1 MKTSFFLFAC
11 TAASIAAWHP
21 AIAQE
26 SLSCNLIWQS
36 LRVSRD
42 VCAPSPTACQS
53 CLTANGVLCFKHYTD
68 QVPGSVRSTTCVD
81 PAQQLKNDPVT
92 FCTAEN
98 DLRQPSLPSN
108 TYDSYANS
116 LSDCKVG
123 GGWSMLSGG
132 SAAAV
137 VVAIVVPIV
146 IIVQALALVWFAKFH
161 RGYQGIALFMWF
173 VFGLSVCFCAWFCI
187 CIQHKKSSGAA
198 SGVVTH
204 QAAAAHHPYGAQ
216 PHGSSYGQSGF
227 APYGM
232 QPAFYAPQNGYV
244 GPPQP
249 MQLQGYP
256 PPMQSQGY
264 PPPMQSQGYPPPMQS
279 LGYNQGQQVYGSGI
293 PMQPTHSA
301 EGNFHMQQS
310 QGHPPPSQQQADL
323 SKPLPYNPYVSP

>member
-1 MKTSFFLFAC
+1 
-11 TAASIAAWHP
+11 
-21 AIAQE
+21 
-26 SLSCNLIWQS
+26 
-36 LRVSRD
+36 
-42 VCAPSPTACQS
+42 
-53 CLTANGVLCFKHYTD
+53 
-68 QVPGSVRSTTCVD
+68 
-81 PAQQLKNDPVT
+81 
-92 FCTAEN
+92 
-98 DLRQPSLPSN
+98 
-108 TYDSYANS
+108 
-116 LSDCKVG
+116 
-123 GGWSMLSGG
+123 MLSGG

-146 IIVQALALVWFAKFH
+146 IFVLIFVQALALVWFAKFH

-173 VFGLSVCFCAWFCI
+173 VFGLSVCFCAWFFI
-187 CIQHKKSSGAA
+187 CIQHKKSSAAA

-264 PPPMQSQGYPPPMQS
+264 PPPMQS

-310 QGHPPPSQQQADL
+310 QSHPPPSQQQADL